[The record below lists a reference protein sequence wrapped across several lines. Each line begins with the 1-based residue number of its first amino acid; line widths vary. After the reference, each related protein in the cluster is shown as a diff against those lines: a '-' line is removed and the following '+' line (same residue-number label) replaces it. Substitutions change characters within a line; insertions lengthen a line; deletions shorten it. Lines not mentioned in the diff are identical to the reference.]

1 MESTAKNR
9 GELLRVLGLAF
20 GLAAV
25 VGSVIGQ
32 GILRSP
38 GVVAEATGSATVII
52 ALWVAGALVAML
64 SALPYAELGAAIPR
78 AGGHFAF
85 IHRAFGDRVA
95 LAAGYAVMFLSTT
108 VIAMLS
114 FVTGEFLVRL
124 GVGGGALGPVELGI
138 GVTVLFTL
146 VNAAGTRISGG
157 SQIALS
163 TLKGLVLI
171 ALVVALFGGEPAAPV
186 EQPVLLRNGWLA
198 LGTAMLMIMNTYSGW
213 WDVAFYGEE
222 FRDPGRQVPR
232 ALFGGILSIAALYIL
247 VNLAMLHVLT
257 PDQMAGS
264 NLVAA
269 DAAGMVFGD
278 RGDTFL
284 TLFGVLSVGA
294 ITNIQIMTGSRALY
308 ALARAR
314 VLPGWL
320 EKVDRRGTPI
330 RAMLLGSSI
339 GAALIL
345 TGTYQALASMSVSIG
360 QGLIVMA
367 MASVIVLRRREPDLP
382 RPFRMPLYPW
392 SIIAAL
398 AVALVLL
405 VVFIAQ
411 DPFYSLSGFVVVLVL
426 WTLVDVVLK
435 RRANLAAL
443 DEREQ

>member
-1 MESTAKNR
+1 M
-9 GELLRVLGLAF
+9 LRVLGLAF

-25 VGSVIGQ
+25 VGAVVGQ

-38 GVVAEATGSATVII
+38 GVVAEATGSGAVII
-52 ALWVAGALVAML
+52 VLWVAGALIALL

-78 AGGHFAF
+78 AGGHFTF

-95 LAAGYAVMFLSTT
+95 LAAGFAVMFLSTT

-124 GVGGGALGPVELGI
+124 GVGGGQFGAVELGI
-138 GVTVLFTL
+138 GVTLLFTL

-163 TLKGLVLI
+163 SLKGLVLV

-186 EQPVLLRNGWLA
+186 EQPVLIRSGWIA
-198 LGTAMLMIMNTYSGW
+198 IGTAILMIMNTYSGW
-213 WDVAFYGEE
+213 WDVVFYGEE

-232 ALFGGILSIAALYIL
+232 ALVGGILSVAALYIL

-269 DAAGMVFGD
+269 DAAGMVFGT
-278 RGDTFL
+278 RGDQFL

-294 ITNIQIMTGSRALY
+294 ITNLQIMTAARVHY

-314 VLPGWL
+314 VLPGWF
-320 EKVDRRGTPI
+320 EAVDRRGTPI
-330 RAMLLGSSI
+330 RAMLFASTI
-339 GAALIL
+339 GAAFIL
-345 TGTYQALASMSVSIG
+345 TGTYEALASMTVSIG

-367 MASVIVLRRREPDLP
+367 MASVVVLRRREPDLP

-405 VVFIAQ
+405 VVFIVQ
-411 DPFYSLSGFVVVLVL
+411 NPVYSLSGFVVVGVM
-426 WTLVDVVLK
+426 WTLFDLVLK
-435 RRANLAAL
+435 RRANLVAM
-443 DEREQ
+443 DEREE